1 MPRIFCAPPAKTRDE
16 VIKMNL
22 LSDDGIPLGFGMAL
36 MQNPIAYT
44 RFFELTPQRRESLI
58 SGAHNIGSK
67 QEMKDY
73 VNHIAVTD

>member
-1 MPRIFCAPPAKTRDE
+1 
-16 VIKMNL
+16 
-22 LSDDGIPLGFGMAL
+22 
-36 MQNPIAYT
+36 MQNPTAYT